1 MNMGIADAFDLGWKL
16 AMVVQGKGQKG
27 LLKSYEDDR
36 RPVALMS
43 VERSGV
49 HLGVHI
55 KVSEI
60 LGKDPYVID
69 ADTEEARQKRREL
82 HQHYQTHD
90 NENKDFGVE
99 MGYRYQSAIC
109 IPDESMPAPEFDPT
123 AYHPSTWPGT
133 RAPHVFLK
141 DGSAIFDHYG
151 KYYTLVEFSDGTD
164 RGADL
169 LLQAAKDFSAPVKHV
184 KLEGEDCA
192 YSVWGARLVLLRPD
206 GHVSWRGDLVIATS
220 SAKKIIG
227 TIIGAEEAPIKAAA
241 NSEKKPEAFTSTVG
255 MNTQDSNFEF
265 EKIGEMQR

>member
-1 MNMGIADAFDLGWKL
+1 
-16 AMVVQGKGQKG
+16 
-27 LLKSYEDDR
+27 
-36 RPVALMS
+36 
-43 VERSGV
+43 
-49 HLGVHI
+49 
-55 KVSEI
+55 
-60 LGKDPYVID
+60 
-69 ADTEEARQKRREL
+69 
-82 HQHYQTHD
+82 
-90 NENKDFGVE
+90 
-99 MGYRYQSAIC
+99 
-109 IPDESMPAPEFDPT
+109 
-123 AYHPSTWPGT
+123 
-133 RAPHVFLK
+133 
-141 DGSAIFDHYG
+141 
-151 KYYTLVEFSDGTD
+151 VEFSDGTD